1 MVVVPRTWI
10 EQNARTSGSPKLG
23 RMADDDAALVA
34 RAGLGEAAAYRTLV
48 ARHLPAVL
56 AVGRRI
62 LRDPAEAED
71 VAQEV
76 MLRLWSSA
84 ADLEVA
90 DAGIGP
96 WLRRVASNL
105 AIDKWRATRRTEPR
119 AEVPEEDVPATQLD
133 ALADQDLSQ
142 RVEEGI
148 AKLPERQRLALIL
161 FHFEGLSQREVAD
174 KLNVSEDA
182 LESLLARARRKLK
195 TEFEDDWRELLTG
208 QT

>member
-1 MVVVPRTWI
+1 MVVVARNWN
-10 EQNARTSGSPKLG
+10 EQDARTSFSPKLG
-23 RMADDDAALVA
+23 RMADDDAALVV
-34 RAGLGEAAAYRTLV
+34 RAGQGDTAAYRTLI

-62 LRDPAEAED
+62 LRDATEAED

-84 ADLEVA
+84 SDLEVG
-90 DAGIGP
+90 DGGIGP

-105 AIDKWRATRRTEPR
+105 AIDKWRAARRTEAR
-119 AEVPEEDVPATQLD
+119 AEVPEEDVPAAQFD
-133 ALADQDLSQ
+133 ALADQDLAQ
-142 RVEEGI
+142 RVEDGI
-148 AKLPERQRLALIL
+148 AKLPERQRLALVL

-174 KLNVSEDA
+174 KLDVSEDA

-195 TEFEDDWRELLTG
+195 TEFEDEWRELLTG
-208 QT
+208 RT